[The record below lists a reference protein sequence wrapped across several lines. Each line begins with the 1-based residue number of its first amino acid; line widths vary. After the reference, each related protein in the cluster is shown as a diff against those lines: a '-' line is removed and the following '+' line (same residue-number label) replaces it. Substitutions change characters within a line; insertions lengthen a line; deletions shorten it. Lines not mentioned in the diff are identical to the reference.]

1 MYEETG
7 SNICQSFLNIAI
19 CEKISYSKGVRKSS
33 HLKKGENMAGKNTD
47 VCLDK
52 NQGERKKYISEVFD
66 IDEQIRKYGNKIM
79 LIAGVGSGKSTWVKE
94 VLSQK
99 GNVLFVTSRRAKV
112 EEDIANSCFSSFRKE
127 FEEKK
132 RKFDNK
138 CKIISN
144 ITKCT
149 CR

>member
-99 GNVLFVTSRRAKV
+99 GNETRPDADNRIVTTKNDFRIPNSSQFLLHRR
-112 EEDIANSCFSSFRKE
+112 
-127 FEEKK
+127 
-132 RKFDNK
+132 
-138 CKIISN
+138 
-144 ITKCT
+144 
-149 CR
+149 